1 MKEVENIGNKTFMS
15 YTGFLCGQPRDWVG
29 SVWKKYSYRIYK
41 LCLKKCGLK
50 DEADDLFQEVALRFC
65 QKASELNNGVHL
77 LPWFQTVLL
86 NCHYSG
92 YRKRGWNREIPL
104 SILYDRME
112 RYTASENLEHS
123 LPDENVNVSAII
135 GELSSLLSVLSPL
148 EKMIVELSIVG
159 YNTDELS
166 NLIGLSRTG
175 ITRRRIKAFEKMRE
189 KMVQQKELLK
199 MVFGRD
205 ASLREIIEY
214 AG

>member
-1 MKEVENIGNKTFMS
+1 M
-15 YTGFLCGQPRDWVG
+15 
-29 SVWKKYSYRIYK
+29 
-41 LCLKKCGLK
+41 
-50 DEADDLFQEVALRFC
+50 
-65 QKASELNNGVHL
+65 
-77 LPWFQTVLL
+77 
-86 NCHYSG
+86 G
-92 YRKRGWNREIPL
+92 Y
-104 SILYDRME
+104 
-112 RYTASENLEHS
+112 ENLEHA
-123 LPDENVNVSAII
+123 LRDEDVSISAVI
-135 GELSSLLSVLSPL
+135 GEISCLVSELNPL